1 MYEFWYD
8 YVTPKYGKKPNLYSL
23 CNCFILN
30 IITHDIYKKII
41 EDIKT
46 RLDTLNYESE
56 RILPEGKIKEI
67 IW

>member
-8 YVTPKYGKKPNLYSL
+8 YVTPKYGKKANLYSL

-30 IITHDIYKKII
+30 IITRDIYKKII

-46 RLDTLNYESE
+46 RFDTLNYESE

>member
-8 YVTPKYGKKPNLYSL
+8 YVTPKYGKIPNLYSL

-67 IW
+67 N

>member
-8 YVTPKYGKKPNLYSL
+8 YVTPKYGKKANLYSL
-23 CNCFILN
+23 CNCFILY
-30 IITHDIYKKII
+30 IITHIYKNI

-46 RLDTLNYESE
+46 RFDTLNYESE

-67 IW
+67 NW